1 MIDFNDILD
10 NVRDFYSEK
19 KVLAIIITTLIILFF
34 LALIAFMIQSSKP
47 QKTEPPASIEIPLQA
62 DQKILYPDGP
72 SIPDG
77 YALTREPKEKWTEED
92 AEEYFTMPDSKQLD
106 KLESDNDKLVNE
118 ILGATP

>member
-1 MIDFNDILD
+1 MIDVNDILD
-10 NVRDFYSEK
+10 DVKDFYREK
-19 KVLAIIITTLIILFF
+19 KVLAIIITTLIVLFF

-47 QKTEPPASIEIPLQA
+47 QKTEQASSVEIPLNP

-77 YALTREPKEKWTEED
+77 YALTREPQERWTEEES
-92 AEEYFTMPDSKQLD
+92 EEYFTMPDSKQLE

>member
-19 KVLAIIITTLIILFF
+19 KVLAIIITTLIMLFF

-47 QKTEPPASIEIPLQA
+47 QKTETPASIEIPLQA

>member
-1 MIDFNDILD
+1 MIDVNDILD
-10 NVRDFYSEK
+10 DVKDFYREK
-19 KVLAIIITTLIILFF
+19 KVLAIIITTLIVLFF

-47 QKTEPPASIEIPLQA
+47 QKTEQASPVEIPLNP

-77 YALTREPKEKWTEED
+77 YALTREPQERWTEEES
-92 AEEYFTMPDSKQLD
+92 EEYFTMPDSKQLE

>member
-10 NVRDFYSEK
+10 TVRDFYSEK
-19 KVLAIIITTLIILFF
+19 KVLAICTSVLVVLFF
-34 LALIAFMIQSSKP
+34 LALIIFVIQSSKP
-47 QKTEPPASIEIPLQA
+47 QKSKDPTPVELPLKA

-77 YALTREPKEKWTEED
+77 YALTREPEEKWTEEE
-92 AEEYFTMPDSKQLD
+92 AEEFFTMPDSKQLN